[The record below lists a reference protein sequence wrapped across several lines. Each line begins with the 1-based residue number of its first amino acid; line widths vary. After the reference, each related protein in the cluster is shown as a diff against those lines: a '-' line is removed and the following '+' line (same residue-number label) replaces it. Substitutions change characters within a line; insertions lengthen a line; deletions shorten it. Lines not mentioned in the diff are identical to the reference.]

1 MPLRR
6 FLTLALVPM
15 IVGLFIGAGCIFS
28 PDEEDPPGDT
38 PPAIV
43 ARTSPENVLANL
55 QAIYNDKVRSAI
67 DRRTLY
73 EQQLPPEGAD
83 PSVAFIFHFQAADQ
97 LPPNDL
103 PPSWGVDSELAAHR
117 AIFDAQES
125 GDIYSL
131 ELRITHN
138 PAADLSPPEQGRDGW
153 KEIFATN
160 VYLRLMFNL
169 EDGLE
174 VNGGQAEFKFA
185 PPVEG
190 LFVINDWTDLPRPGI

>member
-15 IVGLFIGAGCIFS
+15 LVGLVTGAGCIFS

-38 PPAIV
+38 PPEIV
-43 ARTSPENVLANL
+43 PRTSPENVLKNL

-73 EQQLPPEGAD
+73 EQQLPPEGAPVD
-83 PSVAFIFHFQAADQ
+83 VAFKFNFQPADIEQ
-97 LPPNDL
+97 GL

-117 AIFDAQES
+117 AIFDAQET

-131 ELRITHN
+131 ELRITNN
-138 PAADLSPPEQGRDGW
+138 PAADLSPPEVGREGW